1 MTKDMIVAPGDLATD
16 VHRPAAPANL
26 RRQLLGLALGIAVPT
41 ALYYV
46 FHAVGLSNLTALT
59 LAAIV
64 PALSTV
70 YNLLVRR
77 TVDAFALLGLA
88 SIVVT
93 IVPSLIAHDPRFLL
107 ARDGLITGLWGCWF
121 FATLRMRRPAAF
133 LFARPLMEGRRMFGT
148 RPWEGL
154 WETSQQFQRIWRFA
168 TVVFGTGLLVDA
180 VIRVVIAYTLPVSV
194 VPALGGALWPATF
207 VLIQVVTNI
216 YYHRA
221 GLYRILG
228 APWAA
233 RG

>member
-1 MTKDMIVAPGDLATD
+1 MTRDMIAAPADVAAD
-16 VHRPAAPANL
+16 VKQPAAPASL
-26 RRQLLGLALGIAVPT
+26 RRQLLGLAVGIVVPT

-46 FHAVGLSNLTALT
+46 FHAAGLSNLTALT

-64 PALSTV
+64 PALSAV

-77 TVDAFALLGLA
+77 NVDAFALLGLA

-121 FATLRMRRPAAF
+121 YATLHLRRPAAF
-133 LFARPLMEGRRMFGT
+133 LFARPLMEGRKVFGT
-148 RPWEGL
+148 RPWERL
-154 WETSQQFQRIWRFA
+154 WETSHQFRRIWRFA
-168 TVVFGTGLLVDA
+168 TVVFGTGLLIDA

-194 VPALGGALWPATF
+194 VPALGGALWPVTF

-233 RG
+233 RD